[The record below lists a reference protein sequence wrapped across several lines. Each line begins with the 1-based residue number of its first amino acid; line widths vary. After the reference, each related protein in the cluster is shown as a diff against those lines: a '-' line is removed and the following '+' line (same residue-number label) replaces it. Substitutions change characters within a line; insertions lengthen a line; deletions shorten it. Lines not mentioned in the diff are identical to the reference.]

1 MKMEMTLETL
11 LGLSPGFLLQP
22 QLQLQLELSLMP
34 VLELVLELVL
44 VLLEPVPVPVRVP
57 VPGWVPESVAEPA
70 PTRSRSMVALT
81 LEPTPYLAR
90 RSPAP
95 RRPPDA
101 RKRRHRPSRHPTSHT
116 TFECP

>member
-44 VLLEPVPVPVRVP
+44 VHFEPVPVPGRVP
-57 VPGWVPESVAEPA
+57 GPGWVPESAAEPA
-70 PTRSRSMVALT
+70 PMRSRSMVALT

-90 RSPAP
+90 RSHAP